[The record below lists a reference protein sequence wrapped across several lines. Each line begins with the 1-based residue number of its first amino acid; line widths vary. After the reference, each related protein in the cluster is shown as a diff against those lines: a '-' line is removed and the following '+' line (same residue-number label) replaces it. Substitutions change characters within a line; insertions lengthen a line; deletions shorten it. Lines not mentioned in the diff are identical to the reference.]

1 MRRFSLKSLTT
12 SKFTT
17 FRDLPHRSDRRF
29 ISLSRSLKDKYRT
42 SRYLPVILISVFI
55 FVNLILHI
63 NRVPLFHEEPRRAII
78 AQEMILTGDYILP
91 KVYQEFYHKKPPLH
105 NWLIAAVSIRDG
117 IVSNFN
123 ARIVSVVSLLLVG
136 ITVYLLLLRISV
148 DMAFVAFII
157 SVTNY
162 SMLYEYGNKAEP
174 EILQVL
180 FTWLAYFFY
189 IKNPADIR
197 YITISSVCM
206 GLGILTKGVSPLF
219 FYPGLVLHALLNPEI
234 RIKRLKSLFFHL
246 VLSSV
251 LPLTWVVWY
260 YFRTDSHSFIN
271 GFLFEVGG
279 RAKGNFRKFFSYLL
293 IYPWEVL
300 AALLPWSLV
309 LFFTFKKEKV
319 KDEVYE
325 SSFLIFASSFLIF
338 MITAGSRSR
347 HLMPAFPF
355 FAIVSAFH
363 ISPHKPLNQTFSRL
377 SLWVFSGVCLSAG
390 IYFLRGSF
398 YVNGVVFFLLA
409 VISGLISRKQYLILD
424 YILILSLLY
433 LVAYE
438 NGIYF
443 HKIKTRPDYKDTAG
457 FLVKD
462 LDKSKPIV
470 IDTNVVHMRLALDI
484 ERTIRKPVYSRRSAN
499 FDDYYLIAGP
509 QSLNPSCREL
519 SRVNYPKEI
528 LQIISVS
535 VAHCDKRS
543 VQ

>member
-1 MRRFSLKSLTT
+1 
-12 SKFTT
+12 
-17 FRDLPHRSDRRF
+17 
-29 ISLSRSLKDKYRT
+29 
-42 SRYLPVILISVFI
+42 
-55 FVNLILHI
+55 
-63 NRVPLFHEEPRRAII
+63 
-78 AQEMILTGDYILP
+78 
-91 KVYQEFYHKKPPLH
+91 
-105 NWLIAAVSIRDG
+105 
-117 IVSNFN
+117 
-123 ARIVSVVSLLLVG
+123 VVSLLLVG
-136 ITVYLLLLRISV
+136 ITVYLLLLRISIGI
-148 DMAFVAFII
+148 AFVAFAI

-189 IKNPADIR
+189 IKNPANLR
-197 YITISSVCM
+197 YIAISSVCM

-219 FYPGLVLHALLNPEI
+219 FYPGLILHALLNPEI

-246 VLSSV
+246 LLSSI
-251 LPLTWVVWY
+251 LPLTWIVLY

-279 RAKGNFRKFFSYLL
+279 RAKGNFKKFFSYLL

-309 LFFTFKKEKV
+309 LFFTFKKEKI
-319 KDEVYE
+319 KNEVYE

-338 MITAGSRSR
+338 MIIAGSRSR

-355 FAIVSAFH
+355 FAVVATFH
-363 ISPHKPLNQTFSRL
+363 INPQKPLNQTFSRL
-377 SLWVFSGVCLSAG
+377 SFWIFSGVCLSAG

-398 YVNGVVFFLLA
+398 YINGAVFFLLA
-409 VISGLISRKQYLILD
+409 VISGLISQRQYRILD

-438 NGIYF
+438 NGIYY
-443 HKIKTRPDYKDTAG
+443 HRIKTRPDYKDTAG

-470 IDTNVVHMRLALDI
+470 IDNDVVPMRLALDI
-484 ERTIRKPVYSRRSAN
+484 ERTIGKPVYSRRSAN
-499 FDDYYLIAGP
+499 FDDYYLIMGP
-509 QSLNPSCREL
+509 QSLNPYCREL
-519 SRVNYPKEI
+519 SRVNSPKEI
-528 LQIISVS
+528 LQGGSVS
-535 VAHCDKRS
+535 VAHCNKKS
-543 VQ
+543 IP